1 MAKLAMPQKRVHP
14 MPKWLWYSILTTL
27 FWGAWGVVSKVS
39 MNMMSP
45 MVNQV
50 VFTLGLIPLVFIM
63 ARSKLAWAGRDRWR
77 GGTFAF
83 ITGILSGIGNV
94 TMFEA
99 LSHGGKASTVL
110 PTTGLYPLF
119 TVVAAIPL
127 LREKLNRVQVAGIG
141 LAIIAIL
148 LFTTG

>member
-1 MAKLAMPQKRVHP
+1 

-27 FWGAWGVVSKVS
+27 FWGAWGVVSKVA

-50 VFTLGLIPLVFIM
+50 VFTLGLIPLVLIV
-63 ARSKLAWAGRDRWR
+63 ARSRQAWAGQNRWR

-83 ITGILSGIGNV
+83 VTGILGGVGNV
-94 TMFEA
+94 TMYEA
-99 LSHGGKASTVL
+99 LSHGGKASTVV
-110 PTTGLYPLF
+110 PITGLYPLF
-119 TVVAAIPL
+119 TVVTAIPL
-127 LREKLNRVQVAGIG
+127 LREKLNWVQAAGIG

-148 LFTTG
+148 LFSTG